1 MKEQTI
7 ACLRNLADC
16 LEKDTARIS
25 RFAQDG
31 NLNDKQELYEGS
43 LEIYFRFRQGS
54 SWDDDYIN
62 EEILLPDDDDGS
74 HSAAFDRLNDL
85 LKNREILNGQ

>member
-31 NLNDKQELYEGS
+31 NLNDQQELYDGS
-43 LEIYFRFRQGS
+43 IEIYFRFRQGS
-54 SWDDDYIN
+54 SWDDEYTS
-62 EEILLPDDDDGS
+62 EEILLPDDDGS
-74 HSAAFDRLNDL
+74 HGAAFDRLNDL
-85 LKNREILNGQ
+85 LKNREITNGQ